1 MVKTG
6 SSAVIGSWK
15 IIAMRLPR
23 MRRISRQRQLEQVLA
38 AKEDASAGDLPGR
51 VGIRRRIES
60 AVTDL
65 PQPDSPTSPNTSS
78 S

>member
-1 MVKTG
+1 MVNTG

-23 MRRISRQRQLEQVLA
+23 MRRISDSGNLSRSFPRKRMRPPA
-38 AKEDASAGDLPGR
+38 IDPGGL
-51 VGIRRRIES
+51 GIRRRIES

-65 PQPDSPTSPNTSS
+65 PQPDSPTRPNTSS
-78 S
+78 P